1 MQNPFTID
9 HSPPSPRVE
18 CVLQR
23 NCMATKEYLICDD
36 VKWIDITAPTT
47 QEMEAITREYNLH
60 QQLVHDCMEPE
71 HLPKYDSV
79 DDINFLIIRY
89 FSHVFD
95 TKIATI
101 QQLSNKI
108 AVFYTSAFLITIHL
122 EPIQFLSNIQKKYM
136 GKNKCSGTEEVL
148 THILWYTLE
157 SYDDP
162 AERLSEQVDFFES
175 QILLKTV
182 TNEQVENL
190 YYIKRQASISN
201 KILLLMAE
209 PINHIRMLPKEDPA
223 LQDVKDQ
230 HLKFLTLYSQILE
243 DVNNLMN
250 LYMSFSAQ
258 KTNDVMKVLTIF
270 SVFFMPL
277 TFIVGIYGMNFS
289 FMPEL
294 REKWGYPAVWILM
307 VAVTVVIYQ
316 WFKRKKWL

>member
-1 MQNPFTID
+1 
-9 HSPPSPRVE
+9 
-18 CVLQR
+18 
-23 NCMATKEYLICDD
+23 MATRETIICQELR
-36 VKWIDITAPTT
+36 WIDITEPTPAEIET
-47 QEMEAITREYNLH
+47 ISKQHNLH
-60 QQLVHDCMEPE
+60 YQLVRDCMEPA

-79 DDINFLIIRY
+79 DDVSFLILRY
-89 FSHVFD
+89 FNHVFD

-108 AVFYTSAFLITIHL
+108 AIFYTKDFLITIHA
-122 EPIQFLSNIQKKYM
+122 EPVQFLATILKKYI
-136 GKNKCSGTEEVL
+136 GNNKCSSPEEVV
-148 THILWYTLE
+148 TKILWHGLE
-157 SYDDP
+157 TFDDP
-162 AERLSEQVDFFES
+162 AQRLSEQVDFFEN

-182 TNEQVENL
+182 TNEQVESL
-190 YYIKRQASISN
+190 YYIKRQASISH
-201 KILLLMAE
+201 KILILMTE
-209 PINHIRMLPKEDPA
+209 PINHIRTIPKDDPS

-230 HLKFLTLYSQILE
+230 HLKFLTLYNQVLD

-258 KTNDVMKVLTIF
+258 KTNDVMKILTIF

-294 REKWGYPAVWILM
+294 RQRWGYPAVLGIM
-307 VAVTVVIYQ
+307 AIVVVIIYL